1 MAQEHKILTI
11 RDLENII
18 TQENAE
24 RFKADFCRWLDVLV
38 RLKELHKILPGVVS
52 YNEEEGFRWIDDGRE
67 DSIFEVEVE

>member
-1 MAQEHKILTI
+1 MAQEYKILTI

-52 YNEEEGFRWIDDGRE
+52 YNEEAGFRWIDDGRE
-67 DSIFEVEVE
+67 DSILEVAVK